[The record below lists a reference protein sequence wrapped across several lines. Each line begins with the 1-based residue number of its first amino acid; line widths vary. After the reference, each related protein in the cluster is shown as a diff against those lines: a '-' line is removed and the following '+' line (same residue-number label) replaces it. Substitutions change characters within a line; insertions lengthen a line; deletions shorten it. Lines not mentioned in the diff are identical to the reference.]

1 MQYFPGLVQYFS
13 GLVQYFPGT
22 GGAQSFS
29 LSCPSGATCQP
40 SSVSL
45 IVSLD
50 SGHFKGFLGGK
61 DEFVEKQ
68 VTKFGNISFHLFQAE
83 PCKKFNG
90 IFRNLTTVVHWLKED
105 AALVLEK

>member
-1 MQYFPGLVQYFS
+1 MVHLIQCSISLAPAPRRVSHCPVPPVPLAS
-13 GLVQYFPGT
+13 PL
-22 GGAQSFS
+22 QSDS
-29 LSCPSGATCQP
+29 QCQWTVDI
-40 SSVSL
+40 SKA
-45 IVSLD
+45 
-50 SGHFKGFLGGK
+50 FWGK

-90 IFRNLTTVVHWLKED
+90 IFRNLTIVVHRLKED